1 MAAQKPPLSVLL
13 VEDDLDLAQGLAEYL
28 SRRGISLEFAVSS
41 REARHRIANAVF
53 DLVLM
58 DVQLADGEGISLCA
72 ELKSAGLRTPVLFLT
87 ARGHLEDKLRAFEAG
102 AVDYVVKP
110 FAAAELLARIRALTK
125 HIPSAGGWCI
135 QAGSYSLDHQTGVLR
150 GPAGEVRFSGP
161 ALVILRRLMEA
172 SPGHVGRGVLNAAVW
187 GCEVPRSDPLR
198 MHIYELRRELA
209 SAFGDERI
217 ETVRGEGYRFRTDH
231 EAD

>member
-1 MAAQKPPLSVLL
+1 MAVKQCPLSVLL
-13 VEDDLDLAQGLAEYL
+13 VEDDLDLAQGLAQYL
-28 SRRGISLEFAVSS
+28 SPRGIALEFAVSS
-41 REARHRIANAVF
+41 REARGRIADAVF

-135 QAGSYSLDHQTGVLR
+135 QAGSFSLDYQAGVLS
-150 GPAGEVRFSGP
+150 GPVGEVILSGP
-161 ALVILRRLMEA
+161 SLAILRRLMEA
-172 SPGHVGRGVLNAAVW
+172 SPGHVGRDVLNAAVW
-187 GCEVPRSDPLR
+187 GDEVPPSDPLR
-198 MHIYELRRELA
+198 MHIYGLRRELA
-209 SAFGDERI
+209 STFGDGLI
-217 ETVRGEGYRFRTDH
+217 ETVRGEGYRFRADH
-231 EAD
+231 AAN